1 MSRRKLI
8 VAWSAIALLAI
19 LLVIAGAILSLTQT
33 NFGQD
38 QVRKYVQSWINGKV
52 RGTFYVGRIT
62 GGLFNGVTIDSLEI
76 RDEKD
81 SLFLR
86 SGPVRVKY
94 DMRDI
99 FDRRILLSHVDVTR
113 LVVRLQEHADGKW
126 NYQRIF
132 PSGPKKPKGTERGFG
147 DFIVMDS
154 ADLHDGNIAVG
165 LKWRPSAT
173 LRGYKRDSVIAR
185 ALGSLTRV
193 TKGNQWRSE
202 VRRTD
207 EGFTKIYRFTSLN
220 ASLGY
225 ARIADP
231 DSVGRFFRITR
242 VTANSSDPP
251 LRIRQAAA
259 DVRHVGDSVW
269 ITSPGFRLAAS
280 RGRIPSGKLVW
291 GGGIPM
297 RYDIHIVGDSV
308 SLSDIAWV
316 YPTLPTTGGGRL
328 DLYINNVRHPRVV
341 DYAVRDMDVRTTQS
355 RLIGN
360 MTYGVG
366 EPMLVLKEVN
376 LRGAPLDFALIRVF
390 NGQPFPLPWSGQL
403 DGFVR
408 GSGGP
413 LNRFR
418 VDETRFTFNDAN
430 VPGAVS
436 RGSAQ
441 GILDIF
447 QPAFTVFH
455 GFDVNIETLDLR
467 TLQYLSPAFLEL
479 KGTVSG
485 TTTLDSLWL
494 DVRFSNAD
502 IVHHDGDLPTSRF
515 TGRGRMTDHDTYMSY
530 DMELEA
536 APINMT
542 TLARSYPDVSL
553 RGDYSGPVKIRG
565 QPAELTVETTLSGAG
580 GTITYAGTVDS
591 NLPTLGAHGTGTVE
605 SLNLRTLLENPK
617 APRTMLAGD
626 YSIAFVGDSLVVGT
640 GTITGSMRGTVD
652 RLNIASSRAS
662 VRLDNGIARID
673 TLTVTS
679 DVARANAS
687 GSVGLIEGMEGNLR
701 FNVSVDSLADV
712 KRYIAQNT
720 SMSTDSLR
728 GALRVTGELKGTKD
742 LLSLDGTLAG
752 RELFVEGRTVERVAG
767 KFSLTGLPDAP
778 RGQVSFDADAIRAGA
793 FGFTALNATA
803 DVISGT
809 SATFTARLTSEGGIV
824 STLGGAAQRRGD
836 TTIVALDSGSVTV
849 SDNSSYLLES
859 PSRVTLHPG
868 GGSLDS
874 LMLRHSSTARLAV
887 RDVRL
892 SGDSVRG
899 NVRTDSVDIAVL
911 EAFVPGFREAHGS
924 LVANVDVRGTTKQ
937 PIIDGQFRLKNASG
951 TLTNIGL
958 ALDRVNADV
967 LLERDTVF
975 IQRMSAETNR
985 DRRGTLG
992 VSGFV
997 SLEEY
1002 KNPVFALR
1010 AEARNFHIIE
1020 KPGLA
1025 SLDIS
1030 TEDDLTLNGP
1040 YRAARVGGAV
1050 RVDRGT
1056 IYIPELIT
1064 KDIVDLSDPEF
1075 AGIVDTLLARDRTL
1089 LPETPSEFARNLTL
1103 ENVAVNIGDAVWL
1116 RSSEANVKL
1125 GGSLNV
1131 TLGRSRQTGEK
1142 SQLAL
1147 DGTLNAV
1154 RGTYRLT
1161 LVDPFVQPTFDVSG
1175 GSLRFFGTP
1184 DLNPTLDIRAI
1195 HTVRQPNTRSANLR
1209 DIRVRV
1215 NIGGTLAR
1223 PSLTLDNPDNLPLS
1237 QSDLLSYL
1245 ITGEPAIAL
1254 DNSQGAY
1261 QSQLA
1266 SFALRYGS
1274 NLLTS
1279 AIPRNLVDF
1288 FDIQTGRVSDATRT
1302 TQAATDPYLY
1312 SLLNSRAVVGK
1323 QIGSNWFLGLSTGLC
1338 FVNANNF
1345 RDNFG
1350 LKLEYRFNSIYTA
1363 QAGIEPGSSDI
1374 TCARNAPRIQQQT
1387 PRQLG
1392 FDFFRTWRF

>member
-8 VAWSAIALLAI
+8 VAWSAIALMAVLI
-19 LLVIAGAILSLTQT
+19 VIAGGIFSVTQT
-33 NFGQD
+33 DFGQD

-52 RGTFYVGRIT
+52 RGTFYVGRIS
-62 GGLFNGVTIDSLEI
+62 GGLFTGVTIDSLEI
-76 RDEKD
+76 RDERD

-86 SGPVRVKY
+86 TGPVRVRY

-113 LVVRLQEHADGKW
+113 PVVRLHEHLDGKW

-132 PSGPKKPKGTERGFG
+132 PSGPKRPPGTQRGFG
-147 DFIVMDS
+147 DFIVIDS
-154 ADLHDGNIAVG
+154 ADIHSGNIAVG
-165 LKWRPSAT
+165 LKWRPADSLT
-173 LRGYKRDSVIAR
+173 GRKRDSVIAN

-202 VRRTD
+202 VHRTA
-207 EGFTKIYRFTSLN
+207 EGFSKIYRFSSLD

-231 DSVGRFFRITR
+231 DTVGRFFRVTSMR
-242 VTANSSDPP
+242 VKSSDPP
-251 LRIRQAAA
+251 LEVKRGAV

-269 ITSPGFRLAAS
+269 IRSTGFRLAGS
-280 RGRIPSGKLVW
+280 RGSVPSGKLVW

-308 SLSDIAWV
+308 SMSDIAWV

-328 DLYINNVRHPRVV
+328 DLYINNVGHPRVI
-341 DYAVRDMDVRTTQS
+341 DYIVKDMDVRTTQS
-355 RLIGN
+355 RLIGD

-366 EPMLVLKEVN
+366 GPVLVLKDVN
-376 LRGAPLDFALIRVF
+376 LRAAPLDFALIRVF
-390 NGQPFPLPWSGQL
+390 NGEPLPLPWKGQL
-403 DGFVR
+403 VGTVR
-408 GSGGP
+408 ARGGP

-418 VDETRFTFNDAN
+418 VDEARFTFNDAN
-430 VPGAVS
+430 VRGAVS
-436 RGSAQ
+436 RLTANGV
-441 GILDIF
+441 LDIF
-447 QPAFTVFH
+447 TPALTIFH
-455 GFDVNIETLDLR
+455 GVDVDIETLDLR
-467 TLQYLSPAFLEL
+467 TLRFLSPAFLEL
-479 KGTVSG
+479 QGTVSG

-494 DVRFSNAD
+494 DVRFSDAD
-502 IVHHDGDLPTSRF
+502 LVHHHGSFPTSRI
-515 TGRGRMTDHDTYMSY
+515 TGSGRMTSHETHMSY

-536 APINMT
+536 SPVNMT
-542 TLARSYPDVSL
+542 TLAQSYPDIPL
-553 RGDYSGPVKIRG
+553 RGEFTGPVKIRG
-565 QPAELTVETTLSGAG
+565 QPAELEVEATLTGAG
-580 GTITYAGTVDS
+580 GTIMYAGTVDA
-591 NLPTLGAHGTGTVE
+591 NIPTLGAHGTGTVAN
-605 SLNLRTLLENPK
+605 LNLRTLLENPK
-617 APRTMLAGD
+617 APRTLLAGD
-626 YSIAFVGDSLVVGT
+626 YSIDFVGDSLIVGT
-640 GTITGSMRGTVD
+640 GTISGSMRGSID
-652 RLNIASSRAS
+652 RLNISSSRAS
-662 VRLDNGIARID
+662 VRLDNGTARID
-673 TLTVTS
+673 TLIVQS
-679 DVARANAS
+679 DVAYASAS
-687 GSVGLIEGMEGNLR
+687 GSLGMIEGAEGNLR
-701 FNVSVDSLADV
+701 FTVSVDSLADV
-712 KRYIAQNT
+712 KRYIGQNT
-720 SMSTDSLR
+720 SVTTDSLR
-728 GALRVTGELKGTKD
+728 GALRVTGELRGTRD
-742 LLSLDGTLAG
+742 LLSLEGTLAG
-752 RELFVEGRTVERVAG
+752 RELFVDGRTVEGISGR
-767 KFSLTGLPDAP
+767 FSLAGLPDSP
-778 RGQVSFDADAIRAGA
+778 TGTVTLEADTIRAGA
-793 FGFTALNATA
+793 VGFTLLKATA
-803 DVISGT
+803 NVTSAT
-809 SATFTARLTSEGGIV
+809 SATFDARLASEDGII
-824 STLGGAAQRRGD
+824 STIAGAAQRLGD
-836 TTIVALDSGSVTV
+836 TTVVSIDSGAVSV
-849 SDNSSYLLES
+849 SENSSYVLES
-859 PSRVTLHPG
+859 PARLVLLPR

-874 LMLRHSSTARLAV
+874 LMLRHSTSARLAI

-911 EAFVPGFREAHGS
+911 EAFIPGFQRARGS

-937 PIIDGQFRLKNASG
+937 PIIDGQFRLKDASA
-951 TLTNIGL
+951 TLTNLGL
-958 ALDRVNADV
+958 TINRVNADV

-975 IQRMSAETNR
+975 IQRMIAETDR

-992 VSGFV
+992 VTGHV
-997 SLEEY
+997 SLETY
-1002 KNPVFALR
+1002 SNPVFALR
-1010 AEARNFHIIE
+1010 MVARNFHIVE
-1020 KPGLA
+1020 RPGLA

-1030 TEDDLTLNGP
+1030 TDDELTLTGP
-1040 YRAARVGGAV
+1040 YRAARVTGAV

-1064 KDIVDLSDPEF
+1064 KDIIDLSDPEF
-1075 AGIVDTLLARDRTL
+1075 AGIVDTLLSRDRTL
-1089 LPETPSEFARNLTL
+1089 LPETPSEFTRNLSL

-1131 TLGRSRQTGEK
+1131 TLGRSRTTGEQ

-1147 DGTLNAV
+1147 EGTLNAE

-1161 LVDPFVQPTFDVSG
+1161 LVDPFVQPTFDVES

-1195 HTVRQPNTRSANLR
+1195 HTIRQPNTRLANLR

-1215 NIGGTLAR
+1215 NIRGTLAN
-1223 PSLTLDNPDNLPLS
+1223 PTLTLDNPDNLPLS

-1254 DNSQGAY
+1254 DNSQSVY
-1261 QSQLA
+1261 QQQLA

-1274 NLLTS
+1274 SLLTN

-1288 FDIQTGRVSDATRT
+1288 FDIQTGRVNDA
-1302 TQAATDPYLY
+1302 QAQQATDPYLY

-1374 TCARNAPRIQQQT
+1374 TCARNAPQIQQQT
-1387 PRQLG
+1387 PRQFG